1 MPKLSGDCCSN
12 LVLKISQ
19 KVLKINRLFRT
30 STIGFLTFPKWDFE
44 LEKAFQRGKN
54 SPPEDF
60 LEDIENGCEIW
71 GVDPGVAT
79 LVTAVDTSGRQRTTS
94 LEEYYHLCGY
104 NDANSIRKKHQEQ
117 HKAQFLKISNLSS
130 LKTSNMAEFLKACKE
145 RLSLYDDITSYY
157 NEKSW
162 SSKLKF
168 KCYIRKQKGVHEICK
183 RFIHGSAKYDEKATT
198 GVRTSTKK
206 ENRYYLSAPIDH
218 EKRSKKTIIA
228 FGDET

>member
-1 MPKLSGDCCSN
+1 MDTL
-12 LVLKISQ
+12 L
-19 KVLKINRLFRT
+19 
-30 STIGFLTFPKWDFE
+30 
-44 LEKAFQRGKN
+44 GKQ
-54 SPPEDF
+54 PEDF

-71 GVDPGVAT
+71 GVDPGIAT

-206 ENRYYLSAPIDH
+206 ENRYYPSAPIDH

-228 FGDET
+228 FGDGMFGSSLRGNKSAPVRMPNLQQMQD